1 MMAPRVWTR
10 IALALAFGLAA
21 LAGCAPQTA
30 HFVHPDVDLGFVK
43 RCAVVPF
50 QNLSP
55 DRFAAAR
62 LQPVFLAELL
72 QTEALSVVDPG
83 TTLAAYN
90 RLGLGPDTPLT
101 PAQAVALGEA
111 LEVQAIF
118 TGAVEDYGQRRSGG
132 DQTNAVTATFSMLET
147 ETGTMVWNAQVARDG
162 SSFWRKL
169 FGGDSASQHDVS
181 RRAVRDALES
191 LF

>member
-1 MMAPRVWTR
+1 MAPRVWKR
-10 IALALAFGLAA
+10 IALAFGLAA
-21 LAGCAPQTA
+21 LAGCAPRTA
-30 HFVHPDVDLGFVK
+30 HFVHPDVDLGFIR

-50 QNLSP
+50 QNLSS

-72 QTEALSVVDPG
+72 QTEALSIVDPG
-83 TTLAAYN
+83 ATLAAYD

-101 PAQAVALGEA
+101 PEQVIALGEA
-111 LEVQAIF
+111 LEAQAIF
-118 TGAVEDYGQRRSGG
+118 TGTVEDYGQRRSGG
-132 DQTNAVTATFSMLET
+132 DQTNAITATFSMLET

-181 RRAVRDALES
+181 RRAVHDALES